1 VRALGIKSSD
11 DAHAPGSFGDPRGA
25 RALEVA
31 LAVAGP
37 GYHAYL
43 CDLEGTDRL
52 ERVAALVRPMLR
64 SEKTLW
70 DWVYVHNFLDANR
83 PRAIRLTAGE
93 GRQLRGEIE
102 ALLRGLRDDL
112 PKAFRE
118 EAFESEKSS
127 VVESFEQRARTRR
140 DELAEMGKRA
150 GFTLVFA
157 PDGNIAAV
165 PMLDG
170 RPIASEEEFK
180 QLDPERIAALEKG
193 RKALAADLREFM
205 ARQFDERRKLDEE
218 IGRIER
224 EFAGRIVRSRIGELA
239 GRHANPELQ
248 EHLGQMA
255 EHILDHLEPFR
266 GGSTPSTSPSTTA
279 RPVRPACWSWT
290 ARPTRTSSA

>member
-1 VRALGIKSSD
+1 MRAAAAPRRLSAEEARFRADVRALGIKSSD

-180 QLDPERIAALEKG
+180 QLE
-193 RKALAADLREFM
+193 
-205 ARQFDERRKLDEE
+205 Q
-218 IGRIER
+218 IGYQLGFENV
-224 EFAGRIVRSRIGELA
+224 ASGPMVRSSY
-239 GRHANPELQ
+239 HADRQ
-248 EHLGQMA
+248 A
-255 EHILDHLEPFR
+255 DR
-266 GGSTPSTSPSTTA
+266 
-279 RPVRPACWSWT
+279 
-290 ARPTRTSSA
+290 